1 MDNDIQDEL
10 QRLIQEINRIRVN
23 SRNSRNR
30 NTSNR
35 NRRQTENSEVVS
47 ILRELIQTY
56 NVNMREY
63 QENSRLM
70 LQIIYL
76 LLNES
81 TNSSTNRT
89 PFYETRSRNTSV
101 SDYIYWFADL
111 TNRLRSLQPTTP
123 IYENVIVAP
132 TAQQIESA
140 TINSNYSSETN
151 THNTNCPITLEEF
164 QEEEPVTLI
173 EHCGH
178 LFRRDAIQNWFQR
191 NVRCPV
197 CRHDIRESSTPP
209 VGEQSLPQPSQAS
222 RSHRYSMTEEDVY
235 STLRSSITNSLSEM
249 INDYNLPM
257 DVSQN
262 YIYTFEFPIIYNDI
276 SNNTIRRSN

>member
-1 MDNDIQDEL
+1 MDNNIQDEL
-10 QRLIQEINRIRVN
+10 QRLIQEINRIRI
-23 SRNSRNR
+23 NSRNR
-30 NTSNR
+30 NTTNR
-35 NRRQTENSEVVS
+35 SRRQSENIEVIS

-56 NVNMREY
+56 NVNIREY
-63 QENSRLM
+63 QENSQLM

-76 LLNES
+76 LLRET
-81 TNSSTNRT
+81 TNSSTDRN
-89 PFYETRSRNTSV
+89 PVYETRSRNTTL
-101 SDYIYWFADL
+101 SDYIYWFTDF
-111 TNRLRSLQPTTP
+111 TNRLRTVQQTTP
-123 IYENVIVAP
+123 AYENVIVSP

-151 THNTNCPITLEEF
+151 THNTNCPITLDEF

-197 CRHDIRESSTPP
+197 CRHDIRESSN
-209 VGEQSLPQPSQAS
+209 VSRVAQDQSLPEPSS
-222 RSHRYSMTEEDVY
+222 NPGITEEEIY
-235 STLRSSITNSLSEM
+235 NTLRSSINNSLSEI

-262 YIYTFEFPIIYNDI
+262 FIYTFEFPIIYNDI